1 MGCLV
6 GHLHHTA
13 ALLYFSTKSNHFF
26 LPHVVLALHCFVF
39 PLEFIQSAAK
49 RIHLLDL
56 AVDLVLALVALCF
69 GDHGFVAKAV
79 KLLLDQVEPFGYTC
93 TAAGYHWTVVV
104 DSRHE
109 VSLA

>member
-1 MGCLV
+1 MTEGN
-6 GHLHHTA
+6 
-13 ALLYFSTKSNHFF
+13 TK
-26 LPHVVLALHCFVF
+26 LT
-39 PLEFIQSAAK
+39 
-49 RIHLLDL
+49 
-56 AVDLVLALVALCF
+56 LVLALVALCF

-79 KLLLDQVEPFGYTC
+79 KLLLDQVEPFGHTC